1 MQLLPLKYPK
11 KVGLIGHTI
20 INYPNFEQASAIID
34 VLVKNHVDMIE
45 LQIPFSEPIA
55 DGPIFVKANHEA
67 IKNGCTVE
75 QCYEFMFD
83 MSSRYSIPFIF
94 MTYANIVYKQGFY
107 TFIKKA
113 KEAGARGA
121 IIPDLPLD
129 LADDY
134 VKLCRDH
141 QFAAISVVSP
151 NISNERLKTLT
162 PFFDGFI
169 YAVARSGVTG
179 SKTVF
184 DEKISHYLNKLR
196 HCSNLPLAV
205 GFGISSSADLF
216 FLQGKAD
223 YAVVGTQ
230 TVRIYEQQGIEG
242 VAKFWQ
248 ELAGPK
254 NCASRENNS
263 GCV

>member
-11 KVGLIGHTI
+11 KIGLIGHTI
-20 INYPNFEQASAIID
+20 INYPNFRQARAIVDI
-34 VLVKNHVDMIE
+34 LVKNQVDMIE

-55 DGPIFVKANHEA
+55 DGPVFVKANHEA
-67 IKNGCTVE
+67 IKNGCTLD
-75 QCYEFMFD
+75 QCYQFMFD

-113 KEAGARGA
+113 KEAGAKGA

-134 VKLCRDH
+134 VKLCYDH
-141 QFAAISVVSP
+141 QFAAISVISP
-151 NISNERLKTLT
+151 NITIERLQMIAPL
-162 PFFDGFI
+162 FDGFI

-179 SKTVF
+179 SKTIF
-184 DEKISHYLNKLR
+184 DEKVTHYLDKIR
-196 HCSNLPLAV
+196 RFSNLPLAV
-205 GFGISSSADLF
+205 GFGISSAANVS

-230 TVRIYEQQGIEG
+230 TVRLYEQQGIEG
-242 VAKFWQ
+242 VESFWQ
-248 ELAGPK
+248 ELAEK
-254 NCASRENNS
+254 KA
-263 GCV
+263 